1 MNKVV
6 ISRKYLL
13 LKNID
18 LNICEEFENAS
29 IDEDGF
35 IVDINRTPLIYDT
48 IEKYIQPFNG
58 FSLKKDSDNK
68 MTQILINVNE
78 NGFLA
83 ELKERYSDEI
93 EKKIIEIEEQIG
105 LLGVIVGSESNDG
118 LLEEGAKNIKV
129 IKLEEKA
136 KVISFERK
144 NKFYYGI
151 QIELREEN
159 DGNILL
165 TYVFENRENSKILFE
180 SKENNLDE
188 VLEML
193 EILED
198 INSKA
203 YEN

>member
-35 IVDINRTPLIYDT
+35 IVDINGTPLIYDT

>member
-35 IVDINRTPLIYDT
+35 IVDVNGTPLIYDT

-68 MTQILINVNE
+68 MTQILININE
-78 NGFLA
+78 SGFLA

-129 IKLEEKA
+129 IKVEEKA

-144 NKFYYGI
+144 NKFYYGV

-165 TYVFENRENSKILFE
+165 TYVFENRENSKVLFE